1 MNSTATDRSII
12 RQQLTQALGHEID
25 DTSWEVLEAL
35 PAEAVGAELIWRV
48 EALRPQ
54 VPAQGTIYL
63 HPIRPQAVDVAPPGT
78 CFLCGDPLPAPG
90 RFRCDPCAIAAQL
103 VLAQPVQLVGIT
115 GPAAH
120 ARPRANGDG
129 GAESPWIG

>member
-1 MNSTATDRSII
+1 MNSTATDRSSI

-35 PAEAVGAELIWRV
+35 PAEAVGPELIWRV

-78 CFLCGDPLPAPG
+78 CSLCGDPLPAPG
-90 RFRCDPCAIAAQL
+90 RFRCDSCAIAAQL
-103 VLAQPVQLVGIT
+103 VLGQPVQFIGTI
-115 GPAAH
+115 AAT
-120 ARPRANGDG
+120 AQSSSLTKGEEIS
-129 GAESPWIG
+129 GAAWIG